1 MTTDLE
7 TIGMLRDS
15 LERYAADNYAFN
27 DRLGMLKESTGFNV
41 KVWSDLAEFGFLTLR
56 LPEDMGG
63 LDGDATSVGALMEV
77 VGKYLM
83 QEPFLVS
90 GILSTTLV
98 ARLGDAGQRE
108 RLLQGLG
115 SGQMLFSCS
124 LEHADDCLVEKNNR
138 LSGRLDLMMHGD
150 AAHGFLVTVRNGSG
164 ELKLGLVNASASG
177 VHRSPCRLLDG
188 RGAARV
194 VLDNAEVEL
203 LNSPANGLSIEEHI
217 ELLLDEANV
226 ALCAEACGMI
236 DALVNTTNDYLKVRT
251 QFGRPLATNQAL
263 QHRMANLY
271 LLRQEAFALT
281 RAAERAISQP
291 AAERSRIVSGARAYI
306 SQAAR
311 QVANEAVQMHGG
323 LGITEE
329 LNVSHYYRRI
339 MLLNNLLG
347 GRDHHFSRFVESS
360 LGAA

>member
-27 DRLGMLKESTGFNV
+27 DRLGMLKDSSGYNE
-41 KVWSDLAEFGFLTLR
+41 KVWNDLAEFGFLTLR
-56 LPEDMGG
+56 LPEDMDG
-63 LDGDATSVGALMEV
+63 LDGDANSVGALMEV

-83 QEPFLVS
+83 QEPFLIS

-124 LEHADDCLVEKNNR
+124 LEHADDCLLEDNR
-138 LSGRLDLMMHGD
+138 LSGRLDLVIHGD
-150 AAHGFLVTVRNGSG
+150 AAHGFLVAVRTGAG
-164 ELKLGLVNASASG
+164 EIKLGLVNASAPG
-177 VHRSPCRLLDG
+177 VQRNPCRLLDG

-203 LNSPANGLSIEEHI
+203 LDTPADGLSIEQHI
-217 ELLLDEANV
+217 DLLVDEANA

-236 DALVNTTNDYLKVRT
+236 DALLNTTNDYLKVRT

-263 QHRMANLY
+263 QHRMADLY

-311 QVANEAVQMHGG
+311 KVANEAVQMHGG

-329 LNVSHYYRRI
+329 LNVSHFYRRI

-347 GRDHHFSRFVESS
+347 GRDQHFSRFVESS